1 MRRKGFTLIE
11 MLVVIGILALIISVV
26 VGVFGGHNN
35 GRHEEYQT
43 APRVSTPVYND
54 DPPVEHYPSTNRSTD
69 LSH

>member
-11 MLVVIGILALIISVV
+11 LLVVIGILAVIVSIV
-26 VGVFGGHNN
+26 VGVFGGHN